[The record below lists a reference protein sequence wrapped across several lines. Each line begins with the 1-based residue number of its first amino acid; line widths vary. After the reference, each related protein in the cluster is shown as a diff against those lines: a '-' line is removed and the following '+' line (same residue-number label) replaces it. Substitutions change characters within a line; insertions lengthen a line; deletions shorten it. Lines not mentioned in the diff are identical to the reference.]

1 MKSAAQQ
8 EDLDFLSSIL
18 QESLLAISDSKSF
31 QVKCAVQDQ
40 LMVLIQHPKTVT
52 VETEHI
58 FAVIASVLQSE
69 SAYQT
74 QEVQMFIRYTGQK
87 LPYAQKTLYIVP
99 NPSVNTSKSSDS
111 SDYDVFSNIILPEPH
126 QEPLPD
132 PKISSS
138 PIYDSSASLLTIT
151 ADVVEN
157 EQFDPFKS
165 APDRPQHKTQHQ
177 KSPHNFSPI
186 LIGTFI
192 LAIAT
197 IFGAS
202 GYFLMSP
209 CILSTCKELQTA
221 KQLQNSF
228 PQLAGNVKTEED
240 LSKLQLQLDGTIASL
255 QRIPGWSPRHQDA
268 VQTATSL
275 TSESQQIK
283 LLTQALQSGATALR
297 SSQSLTYDINELQS
311 RSLLWRQAIA
321 PLEAVRT
328 DSKFYNFAQSKLSLY
343 RSGLQSVNVQMLA
356 QSRWKKKVNDAT
368 AAAKVALQRESSA
381 KSLPDLQRALSTW
394 QIVVNALIAVPQT
407 SPAYTNARRLL
418 NDYQPRLIAI
428 RDRVSKQEQAA
439 TSLAQAVATA
449 KLAQQYEQQNQ
460 WQPAAIRWQQA
471 INTIKQIPTES
482 ALYNQVQP
490 LLQTYSVAFE
500 QAQMKSQTLA
510 VTGATAST
518 VSTRADLEKT
528 CRGSVRICNFTV
540 DDRFITVRMTPE
552 YEKTLESNVSTDTQN
567 VENVKNVQ
575 KHLETLQ
582 QALEVIGDNANTA
595 VLVFDAQGQQ
605 IFTHIPRQ

>member
-111 SDYDVFSNIILPEPH
+111 SDYDVFSNIILSEPD

-132 PKISSS
+132 PKNSSG
-138 PIYDSSASLLTIT
+138 PIFDSSASLLTIT
-151 ADVVEN
+151 ADVVE
-157 EQFDPFKS
+157 EEHDPFKS
-165 APDRPQHKTQHQ
+165 APDIRQHKTQHQ
-177 KSPHNFSPI
+177 KSPHNFSHI
-186 LIGTFI
+186 LIGT
-192 LAIAT
+192 LVLTVAT

-221 KQLQNSF
+221 LQLQNSF

-283 LLTQALQSGATALR
+283 LLTQALQSGTTALR
-297 SSQSLTYDINELQS
+297 SSQRLTNDINELQS

-407 SPAYTNARRLL
+407 SPAYSDARKLL

-449 KLAQQYEQQNQ
+449 KLAEQYEQQNQ

-482 ALYNQVQP
+482 PLYNQVQP

-518 VSTRADLEKT
+518 ISTRADLEKT

-540 DDRFITVRMTPE
+540 DDRFITVRITPE
-552 YEKTLESNVSTDTQN
+552 YEKTLESNISADSQN
-567 VENVKNVQ
+567 VQNVKNVQ